1 MGYPILILLMHRSY
15 IVSALSDRL
24 REEREDKQATE
35 VLRSRQRV
43 TLRSTLLPC
52 LCLPS
57 EFLAGQGSSAGNTG
71 ELSEE
76 THEGG
81 WPGEARREAL

>member
-57 EFLAGQGSSAGNTG
+57 EFLAGQGSSAGSTG

>member
-1 MGYPILILLMHRSY
+1 M
-15 IVSALSDRL
+15 
-24 REEREDKQATE
+24 
-35 VLRSRQRV
+35 